1 MWVKEQSSIVMDIE
15 ILEWHFL
22 IGNAEVIGV
31 MVIMFFRCHIDSL
44 IYKEPDL
51 IMLGTL
57 GCPKHYIE
65 TVSINTFQS
74 SGSDLPP
81 WLAVTSQGFFVF
93 L

>member
-1 MWVKEQSSIVMDIE
+1 M
-15 ILEWHFL
+15 
-22 IGNAEVIGV
+22 
-31 MVIMFFRCHIDSL
+31 
-44 IYKEPDL
+44 
-51 IMLGTL
+51 MLGTL
-57 GCPKHYIE
+57 GRPKHYIE

>member
-1 MWVKEQSSIVMDIE
+1 M
-15 ILEWHFL
+15 
-22 IGNAEVIGV
+22 
-31 MVIMFFRCHIDSL
+31 
-44 IYKEPDL
+44 
-51 IMLGTL
+51 MLGTL

-93 L
+93 CKTDAYVLHFPCYHNEKKSRFKH